1 MIFFS
6 IMSQLK
12 LDVKKTKN
20 LLKLL
25 KYNNPLPPPPQN
37 YYFLHLKKIKI
48 FTKSTIT
55 SMMRLKFFVKT
66 CITRT

>member
-25 KYNNPLPPPPQN
+25 KYNNPLPLPQTN
-37 YYFLHLKKIKI
+37 TFYTLKK
-48 FTKSTIT
+48 
-55 SMMRLKFFVKT
+55 LKYSQN
-66 CITRT
+66 RQSQA

>member
-6 IMSQLK
+6 IMSKLK

-25 KYNNPLPPPPQN
+25 KYNNPLPPPPQTN
-37 YYFLHLKKIKI
+37 TFYTLKK
-48 FTKSTIT
+48 
-55 SMMRLKFFVKT
+55 LKYSQN
-66 CITRT
+66 RQSQA